1 MFVAPLINI
10 KRTITKMK
18 NEISEMNVRIGVL
31 EYSLMCARIRDRTQ
45 LQEDMNNTNN
55 VAIT

>member
-1 MFVAPLINI
+1 
-10 KRTITKMK
+10 MK

-45 LQEDMNNTNN
+45 LQEDINNPNSI
-55 VAIT
+55 AIS

>member
-1 MFVAPLINI
+1 
-10 KRTITKMK
+10 MK

-45 LQEDMNNTNN
+45 LQEDMNNTNGI
-55 VAIT
+55 VII

>member
-1 MFVAPLINI
+1 
-10 KRTITKMK
+10 MK

-31 EYSLMCARIRDRTQ
+31 EYSLMCTRIRDRTQ

-55 VAIT
+55 STVN